1 MSDIAE
7 RYRRLAGTFEER
19 IAAVPADRWEDPSPC
34 EDWTA
39 RDVVRHVV
47 DTQALF
53 LGFVGREAGELP
65 GVDDDPL
72 GAFAGARR
80 VVQADLDDAEQAQVG
95 FEGFFG
101 PTTFEAAVDRFLCGD
116 LVVHGW
122 DLARATG
129 LDEHIDAGDVEAVTA
144 EARRFGDA
152 FRSPGVCGPEVEVP
166 ADASAKDK
174 LLAFYGR
181 RP

>member
-53 LGFVGREAGELP
+53 LGP
-65 GVDDDPL
+65 S
-72 GAFAGARR
+72 
-80 VVQADLDDAEQAQVG
+80 
-95 FEGFFG
+95 
-101 PTTFEAAVDRFLCGD
+101 
-116 LVVHGW
+116 
-122 DLARATG
+122 AT
-129 LDEHIDAGDVEAVTA
+129 
-144 EARRFGDA
+144 
-152 FRSPGVCGPEVEVP
+152 RSAVP
-166 ADASAKDK
+166 ACAAR
-174 LLAFYGR
+174 G
-181 RP
+181 